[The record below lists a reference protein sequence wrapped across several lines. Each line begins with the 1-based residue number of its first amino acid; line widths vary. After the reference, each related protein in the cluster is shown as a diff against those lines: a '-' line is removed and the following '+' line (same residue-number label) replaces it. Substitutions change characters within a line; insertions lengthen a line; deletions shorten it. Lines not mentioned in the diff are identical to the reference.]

1 VARDRAIFREAA
13 AGRVGRLIYAAAGV
27 RSLTIGFTGVA
38 FGLFLAA
45 LGLGAAQLGA
55 VVALGLAGNAAG
67 TALVATYGDGLGRR
81 RALLLVSALSTV
93 GLAVVAVA
101 ARPAVLGV
109 AACLGM
115 VNGMGRDRG
124 PAQTVDQSVLA
135 GLVEATART
144 VVFTRYTFVQDVSGA
159 LGSLAAAIPAVL
171 ATHFGLAA
179 VPAYRWTFCGA
190 ALLSLAPIA
199 LYSRVTEP
207 APPALQP
214 AGGPGLGPDSRRRV
228 AGLAGLFA
236 LDSLGGG
243 FLAGS
248 ILSYWFFRR
257 YGLGGEALG
266 PVFFTARVLNAVSY
280 IAAEAL
286 ARRFGLIRTMVFTH
300 LPSSVLLLALPF
312 VAAPWLAIALF
323 LARES
328 LVQMD
333 VPARQSYVA
342 AVTAPGERT
351 FALGVTSLARNAGWA
366 TGPGFAG
373 AAIATLGLSAPL
385 WAGAGLKMV
394 YDVALYVS
402 YRRVRPPEEG

>member
-1 VARDRAIFREAA
+1 MEGGA
-13 AGRVGRLIYAAAGV
+13 VGRLIYAAAGV

-38 FGLFLAA
+38 LGLFLAA
-45 LGLGAAQLGA
+45 LGLSAAQLGV
-55 VVALGLAGNAAG
+55 VVALGLAGNAVG
-67 TALVATYGDGLGRR
+67 TALVAAYGDRLGRR
-81 RALLLVSALSTV
+81 RALVLGSALSAA

-101 ARPAVLGV
+101 TRPAVLAV
-109 AACLGM
+109 AALLGM

-124 PAQTVDQSVLA
+124 PAQTIDQSFLA
-135 GLVEATART
+135 GLVAARGRTAA
-144 VVFTRYTFVQDVSGA
+144 FTRYTFVQDVSGA

-171 ATHFGLAA
+171 ATRVGLAA
-179 VPAYRWTFCGA
+179 VPAYRWTFFGA
-190 ALLSLAPIA
+190 ALLSLVPIA
-199 LYSRVTEP
+199 LYARVTEL
-207 APPALQP
+207 AAS
-214 AGGPGLGPDSRRRV
+214 AARTAAERRTRLGPDSRRRV
-228 AGLAGLFA
+228 AGLVGLFA

-266 PVFFTARVLNAVSY
+266 PVFFAARGLNAVSY
-280 IAAEAL
+280 FAAEAL

-300 LPSSVLLLALPF
+300 LPSSALLLAIPF
-312 VAAPWLAIALF
+312 VGAPWLAIALF

-328 LVQMD
+328 FVQMD

-342 AVTAPGERT
+342 AVSAPGERT
-351 FALGVTSLARNAGWA
+351 FALGVTSLARNVGWA
-366 TGPGFAG
+366 TGPGLAG

-394 YDVALYVS
+394 YDVALYAS
-402 YRRVRPPEEG
+402 YRTVRPPEEGDAG